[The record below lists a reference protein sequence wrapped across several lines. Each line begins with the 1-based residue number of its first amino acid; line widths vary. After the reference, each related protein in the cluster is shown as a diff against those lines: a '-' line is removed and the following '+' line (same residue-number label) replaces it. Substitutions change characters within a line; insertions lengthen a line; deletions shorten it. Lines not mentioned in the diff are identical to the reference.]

1 MRHLNA
7 RDLCFLA
14 RVSKAL
20 RRAVS
25 APVVWR
31 ARHETLFGVAPGR
44 DADAQTLRR
53 ACRRSELRAARWLD
67 AECNA
72 TPLGGHSACVALDE
86 TKVACGERDCVR
98 VYCTQGDDDD
108 DAGRK
113 LGTLRGHG
121 ADVTCVASSEALLL
135 SGDAGGSLR
144 LWAVEDFKPVRTLR
158 GHAGSVA
165 DCLLLR
171 EGPPVSA
178 SSDGTVK
185 IWDASAPAAIATLE
199 CDTAITSLAIDAAA
213 AGCPAVLYVGGGF
226 IECVDIA
233 SATRTLTLVDLL
245 DDTSEAG
252 VLPVSRLSVHGSLLA
267 AGGIGGT
274 VSLWDVRAARLVA
287 CLQAGSGAC
296 GGLQI
301 DDWKLVAAFADS
313 VVVHDIRAVAATGR
327 FSTQEPLMSLPTDG
341 RVTALRFCG
350 SVLLAAVEGRPCVSW
365 SFDAPSSGP
374 QAWPDSPDTDADAGR
389 AERRK
394 KMGVPKVR
402 GRYAKRTT
410 R

>member
-1 MRHLNA
+1 MRHLTT

-14 RVSKAL
+14 RVSKQL
-20 RRAVS
+20 RRAVGARS
-25 APVVWR
+25 VWAR
-31 ARHETLFGVAPGR
+31 RHETLFGSVP

-72 TPLGGHSACVALDE
+72 APLGGAAVCVALDD
-86 TKVACGERDCVR
+86 TKVALGERDCVR
-98 VYCTQGDDDD
+98 IYCTQAADDEDM
-108 DAGRK
+108 GRK
-113 LGTLRGHG
+113 LGTLRGHS
-121 ADVTCVASSEALLL
+121 ADVTCVASSDALIL
-135 SGDAGGSLR
+135 SGDAAGSLR
-144 LWAVEDFKPVRTLR
+144 LWAVDDFKPVRTLR
-158 GHAGSVA
+158 GHTGSVA

-171 EGPPVSA
+171 DGPPVSA
-178 SSDGTVK
+178 SSDGSVR
-185 IWDASAPAAIATLE
+185 IWDANAPAALATLE
-199 CDTAITSLAIDAAA
+199 FDTAIASLAVDAAA
-213 AGCPAVLYVGGGF
+213 TGCPASLYAGGGF
-226 IECVDIA
+226 IECVDLA
-233 SATRTLTLVDLL
+233 SASSTLTLVDLL
-245 DDTSEAG
+245 DETSEAG

-267 AGGIGGT
+267 AGGMSGV
-274 VSLWDVRAARLVA
+274 VSLWDVRSARLVA

-301 DDWKLVAAFADS
+301 DDWKLVAAFADDC
-313 VVVHDIRAVAATGR
+313 VVVHDIRAVATTGSFR
-327 FSTQEPLMSLPTDG
+327 EREPMMSLPTDG

-350 SVLLAAVEGRPCVSW
+350 SVLMAAVEGRPCVAW
-365 SFDAPSSGP
+365 SFEAPSP
-374 QAWPDSPDTDADAGR
+374 AAQVWTDSPEVDAGR

>member
-1 MRHLNA
+1 MRNLNT

-14 RVSKAL
+14 RVSTQL
-20 RRAVS
+20 RRAVG
-25 APVVWR
+25 ARPVWVS
-31 ARHETLFGVAPGR
+31 RHASLFGSAL

-72 TPLGGHSACVALDE
+72 APLGGAAVCAALDE
-86 TKVACGERDCVR
+86 TKLACGERDCVR
-98 VYCTQGDDDD
+98 IYCTQGAADEDI
-108 DAGRK
+108 GRK
-113 LGTLRGHG
+113 LGTLRGHST
-121 ADVTCVASSEALLL
+121 DVTCVASSDTLLL

-144 LWAVEDFKPVRTLR
+144 LWAVDDFKPVRTLR
-158 GHAGSVA
+158 GHAGNVA

-171 EGPPVSA
+171 DGPPVSA

-185 IWDASAPAAIATLE
+185 IWDANAPAAIATLE
-199 CDTAITSLAIDAAA
+199 FDTAITSLATDAAA
-213 AGCPAVLYVGGGF
+213 AGCPASLYAGGGF

-245 DDTSEAG
+245 DDNCEAG

-267 AGGIGGT
+267 AGGDGV

-301 DDWKLVAAFADS
+301 DDWKLVAAFAADDC
-313 VVVHDIRAVAATGR
+313 VVVHDIRAVSSTGR
-327 FSTQEPLMSLPTDG
+327 FSTSEPLLSLPTDG

-365 SFDAPSSGP
+365 SFDAPSSAA
-374 QAWPDSPDTDADAGR
+374 QAGADSPDADAGR

>member
-1 MRHLNA
+1 MRHLNT
-7 RDLCFLA
+7 RDLCYLA
-14 RVSKAL
+14 RVSKSL

-25 APVVWR
+25 AATVWR
-31 ARHETLFGVAPGR
+31 HRHEVLLGTAPGR
-44 DADAQTLRR
+44 DLDAAALRR

-67 AECNA
+67 AECA
-72 TPLGGHSACVALDE
+72 TSSLGFAAACLSLDS
-86 TKVACGERDCVR
+86 TKAACGERDALR
-98 VYCTQGDDDD
+98 VYGAPGGD

-121 ADVTCVASSEALLL
+121 ANVTCVASSDTLLL
-135 SGDAGGSLR
+135 SGDCGGSLR
-144 LWAVEDFKPVRTLR
+144 LWSVDDFKPVRTLR
-158 GHAGSVA
+158 GHTCTVA

-171 EGPPVSA
+171 DGPPVSA
-178 SSDGTVK
+178 CSDGTVK
-185 IWDASAPAAIATLE
+185 IWDANQAAAVATIE
-199 CDTAITSLAIDAAA
+199 CDTAITSLAVDSAAV
-213 AGCPAVLYVGGGF
+213 GCPSVLYAGGGF
-226 IECVDIA
+226 IECSDVA

-245 DDTSEAG
+245 DETCEAG

-267 AGGIGGT
+267 AGGVGGI

-287 CLQAGSGAC
+287 CLQAGTGAC
-296 GGLQI
+296 GGLQL
-301 DDWKLVAAFADS
+301 DDWKLVAAFDDDC

-327 FSTQEPLMSLPTDG
+327 FQQEPLLSLPTEG
-341 RVTALRFCG
+341 RVTALRFCS

-365 SFDAPSSGP
+365 SFEAPSTTT
-374 QAWPDSPDTDADAGR
+374 QAWPESPDTDAEAGR

-394 KMGVPKVR
+394 KGGVPKVR

>member
-1 MRHLNA
+1 MRNLST
-7 RDLCFLA
+7 RDMCFLA
-14 RVSKAL
+14 RVSKQL
-20 RRAVS
+20 RRAVG
-25 APVVWR
+25 ARLVWVQ
-31 ARHETLFGVAPGR
+31 RHVTLFGSAPG
-44 DADAQTLRR
+44 ADAQTLRR

-72 TPLGGHSACVALDE
+72 APLGGAAVCAALDD
-86 TKVACGERDCVR
+86 TKLALGERDCVR
-98 VYCTQGDDDD
+98 IYCTQGADEDI
-108 DAGRK
+108 GRK
-113 LGTLRGHG
+113 LGTLRGHSS
-121 ADVTCVASSEALLL
+121 DVTCVASSDTLLL

-144 LWAVEDFKPVRTLR
+144 LWAVDDFKPVRTLR

-171 EGPPVSA
+171 DGPPVSA

-185 IWDASAPAAIATLE
+185 IWDANAPGAIARLE
-199 CDTAITSLAIDAAA
+199 LDTAITSLATDAAA
-213 AGCPAVLYVGGGF
+213 AGCPASLYAGGGF

-245 DDTSEAG
+245 DETCAG

-267 AGGIGGT
+267 AGGDGV
-274 VSLWDVRAARLVA
+274 VSLWDVRCARLVA

-301 DDWKLVAAFADS
+301 DDWKLVAAFAADDC
-313 VVVHDIRAVAATGR
+313 VVVHDIRAVSTTGR
-327 FSTQEPLMSLPTDG
+327 FSTSEPLLSLPTDG

-350 SVLLAAVEGRPCVSW
+350 GVLLAAVEGRPCVSW
-365 SFDAPSSGP
+365 SFDAPSSAAHAG
-374 QAWPDSPDTDADAGR
+374 ADSPDADAGR